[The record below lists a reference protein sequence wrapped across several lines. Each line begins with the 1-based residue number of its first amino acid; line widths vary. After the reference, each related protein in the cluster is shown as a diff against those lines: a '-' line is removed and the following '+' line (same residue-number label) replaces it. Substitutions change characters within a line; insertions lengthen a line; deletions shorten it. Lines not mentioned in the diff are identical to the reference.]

1 MIGYLKGNLI
11 SFSDGAVVLENNGI
25 GFEINCSSEAY
36 AKLVS
41 EGGGEVFVYTSVKD
55 DGITLFGF
63 ISRQEKEV
71 FLKLISVS
79 GVGPKMGITLL
90 AGLNSQR
97 LAQAIAQGDVKTLSS
112 VKGLGKKTAER
123 LIVELKD
130 KFSVCEDGE
139 TIKEQIATEDT
150 EEERDAVTALFG
162 LGFSKN
168 ESQVAVREAKNNG
181 AKTVTQL
188 IGYAIKHIR

>member
-11 SFSDGAVVLENNGI
+11 SFSDGVIVLENNGI

-36 AKLVS
+36 AKLIS

-63 ISRQEKEV
+63 ISREEKEV

-79 GVGPKMGITLL
+79 GVGPKMGITVL

-97 LAQAIAQGDVKTLSS
+97 LAQVIAQGDVKTLSS

-123 LIVELKD
+123 LVMELKD
-130 KFSVCEDGE
+130 KFSVCADDSMV
-139 TIKEQIATEDT
+139 TEQIAVEDT
-150 EEERDAVTALFG
+150 EEEKDAVTALCG
-162 LGFSKN
+162 LGFSKS
-168 ESQVAVREAKNNG
+168 ESQIAVREAKKNG

-188 IGYAIKHIR
+188 IGYAIKNIR

>member
-11 SFSDGAVVLENNGI
+11 SFSDGVVVLENNGI

-36 AKLVS
+36 AKLIS

-63 ISRQEKEV
+63 ISREEKEV

-79 GVGPKMGITLL
+79 GVGPKMGITVL

-97 LAQAIAQGDVKTLSS
+97 LAKVIAQGDVKTLSS

-123 LIVELKD
+123 LVMELKD
-130 KFSVCEDGE
+130 KFSVCDDVSMV
-139 TIKEQIATEDT
+139 TEQIAVEDT
-150 EEERDAVTALFG
+150 EEEKDAVTALCG
-162 LGFSKN
+162 LGFSKS
-168 ESQVAVREAKNNG
+168 ESQIAVREAKKNG

-188 IGYAIKHIR
+188 IGYAIKNIR